1 MISLTT
7 NINQRKNNTM
17 KKEKTQDASTQTKL
31 TSLVSLSPNSHVI
44 WQLNQRVWI
53 AELYQG
59 IKPDDQNNIEI
70 ATKLLAIAGKQVII
84 YTGEQSVMNLALVN
98 NATLMTAEK
107 LRIQKGNPSDCH
119 NNCSKIWSKDPD
131 KFSIVSGFALTADD
145 QMWRAHTWLLDKNGV
160 IVETTIPRYLY
171 FGEIMDKTLS
181 AVFAKN

>member
-7 NINQRKNNTM
+7 NINQRKNTM
-17 KKEKTQDASTQTKL
+17 KKEKTQNVSTL
-31 TSLVSLSPNSHVI
+31 TDRVRLVSLSFNSHLT
-44 WQLNQRVWI
+44 WKLNQSVWI
-53 AELYQG
+53 AELHKG
-59 IKPDDQNNIEI
+59 IKPADPNNIEI
-70 ATKLLAIAGKQVII
+70 ATKLLAIDGKEVVIL
-84 YTGEQSVMNLALVN
+84 TGEQSWMNLTLVN

-119 NNCSKIWSKDPD
+119 NNCSKIWSKDRD

-160 IVETTIPRYLY
+160 IVETTVPRYLY
-171 FGEIMDKTLS
+171 FGQILDKRLS